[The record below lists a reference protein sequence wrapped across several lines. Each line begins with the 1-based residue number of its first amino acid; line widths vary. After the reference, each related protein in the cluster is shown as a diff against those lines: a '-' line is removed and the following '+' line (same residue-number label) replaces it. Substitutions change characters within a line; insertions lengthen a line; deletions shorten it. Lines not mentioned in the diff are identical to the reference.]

1 MIESTNMIRKRETKD
16 PMNPIST
23 KIFLLFRLS
32 EIFPQRISATTDER
46 EESDA
51 ATPTMTTP
59 CLK

>member
-1 MIESTNMIRKRETKD
+1 MIRKRETKD